1 MTMTLSTPEVY
12 SQELQAT
19 VTPPSSESENLMR
32 NVPTSLA
39 FRNSSASCRDTNPSR
54 ALDTGNFVITLV
66 SIQRHAPV
74 YPHAAEVL
82 LGELHHGVEPLPEG
96 EAAVGERLLAE
107 L

>member
-1 MTMTLSTPEVY
+1 MTLYTTEVY

-96 EAAVGERLLAE
+96 EAAVRERLLAE